1 MDRSE
6 EETKQGLI
14 MEYAIKKGKEHNL
27 NDEIIKEI
35 IVEVIESP
43 KTLEEIKEEIDMLI
57 AKYKK
62 ELAEKGEVISEEMR
76 PKESTS
82 RYETSPSGS
91 MIITPQPEK
100 KESTSIY
107 STSPSGSMVITPQP
121 EKKESTSIYSTSPS
135 GSMVITPQPEKKES
149 TSIYET
155 SPSGS
160 MIITPQPEKKESTS
174 IYSTSPSGSMVITP
188 KPKDDSINEL
198 QEMMKSDESK
208 KIEPSPMSKENP
220 SKAMVKTNNNGNKGY
235 ASTMSI
241 ASSLGIII
249 GIIFLLLLLLLLI

>member
-91 MIITPQPEK
+91 L
-100 KESTSIY
+100 
-107 STSPSGSMVITPQP
+107 VITPQP
-121 EKKESTSIYSTSPS
+121 EKKESTSR
-135 GSMVITPQPEKKES
+135 
-149 TSIYET
+149 YET

-160 MIITPQPEKKESTS
+160 MVITPQPEKKESTS

-208 KIEPSPMSKENP
+208 KIGPPPMSKESP
-220 SKAMVKTNNNGNKGY
+220 SKVMVKTNNNGNKGY

>member
-135 GSMVITPQPEKKES
+135 GSMVITP
-149 TSIYET
+149 
-155 SPSGS
+155 
-160 MIITPQPEKKESTS
+160 
-174 IYSTSPSGSMVITP
+174 

>member
-14 MEYAIKKGKEHNL
+14 MEYAIKKGKEQNL
-27 NDEIIKEI
+27 NEEIIKEI

-107 STSPSGSMVITPQP
+107 STSPSGSMVITP
-121 EKKESTSIYSTSPS
+121 
-135 GSMVITPQPEKKES
+135 
-149 TSIYET
+149 
-155 SPSGS
+155 
-160 MIITPQPEKKESTS
+160 
-174 IYSTSPSGSMVITP
+174 

-208 KIEPSPMSKENP
+208 KIEPSPMSKESP
-220 SKAMVKTNNNGNKGY
+220 SKVMVKTNNSGNKGY

>member
-107 STSPSGSMVITPQP
+107 STSPSGSMVITP
-121 EKKESTSIYSTSPS
+121 
-135 GSMVITPQPEKKES
+135 
-149 TSIYET
+149 
-155 SPSGS
+155 
-160 MIITPQPEKKESTS
+160 
-174 IYSTSPSGSMVITP
+174 